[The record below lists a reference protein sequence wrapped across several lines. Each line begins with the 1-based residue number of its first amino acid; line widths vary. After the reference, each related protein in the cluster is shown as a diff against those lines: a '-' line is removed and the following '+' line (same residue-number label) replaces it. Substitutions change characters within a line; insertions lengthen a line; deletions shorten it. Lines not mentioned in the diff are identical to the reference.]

1 LRKEKD
7 GSREARE
14 CFFAKRFVSPE
25 MHFFG
30 SNTFFECPNF
40 QLILLSGESL
50 TLISSKVYV
59 ICFLNFA
66 LVWMI
71 SMPIIF
77 FIVCELQIDYIVSNI
92 YGLNIIHIAF

>member
-1 LRKEKD
+1 
-7 GSREARE
+7 
-14 CFFAKRFVSPE
+14 

-40 QLILLSGESL
+40 QLILPSGESL
-50 TLISSKVYV
+50 KLIHQKSMLFV
-59 ICFLNFA
+59 FLNLA

-77 FIVCELQIDYIVSNI
+77 FIVCEFKIDYIVSNI
-92 YGLNIIHIAF
+92 YGLIKHCSHYFLSFVVEVGRHSLGPNF